1 MKQIPTNGTCCGHA
15 ETLPLRYLD
24 TQKLG
29 YLYVQCYDLSYF
41 DSNPMFQEHLR
52 YSSSNTPLFNRT
64 NFKVQQQQARQTDII
79 ILEEK
84 YRRQIY
90 MCAKFR
96 SALDQRIKTIF
107 KYTGHHNK

>member
-52 YSSSNTPLFNRT
+52 YSSSQYTSLYRT
-64 NFKVQQQQARQTDII
+64 NFKVQQQQQASTVPV
-79 ILEEK
+79 L
-84 YRRQIY
+84 Y
-90 MCAKFR
+90 A
-96 SALDQRIKTIF
+96 ALSDGRCDTFATANVYFSDPGCDK
-107 KYTGHHNK
+107 